1 MPVGANLSRF
11 CQNIESSLHIPL
23 SIVTAG
29 HKPNG
34 AQFVCCRLEGG
45 VFKPRFSATLKTKVR
60 LLFDA
65 GKAVSRTK
73 YPSEFLQSD

>member
-1 MPVGANLSRF
+1 MALSLCAVAWRV
-11 CQNIESSLHIPL
+11 EGGGWR
-23 SIVTAG
+23 V
-29 HKPNG
+29 
-34 AQFVCCRLEGG
+34 EGG
-45 VFKPRFSATLKTKVR
+45 VFKPRVSATLKTKVR

>member
-1 MPVGANLSRF
+1 MALSLCAVAWR
-11 CQNIESSLHIPL
+11 
-23 SIVTAG
+23 V
-29 HKPNG
+29 
-34 AQFVCCRLEGG
+34 EGG